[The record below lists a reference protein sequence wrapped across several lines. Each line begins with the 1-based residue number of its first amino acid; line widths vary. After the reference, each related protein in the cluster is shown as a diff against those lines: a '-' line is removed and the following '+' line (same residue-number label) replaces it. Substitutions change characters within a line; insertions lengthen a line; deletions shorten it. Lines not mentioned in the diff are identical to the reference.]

1 MDQQVRPYL
10 LFFFQF
16 LIPLSGFQLFRS
28 EDVIVPIIIIRL
40 GRRMEIFILKNVLRL
55 VLNILNLVKI
65 FSFEVLVVSI
75 FYLAN
80 GTSNQWTHL
89 GDLGPF

>member
-1 MDQQVRPYL
+1 
-10 LFFFQF
+10 
-16 LIPLSGFQLFRS
+16 
-28 EDVIVPIIIIRL
+28 
-40 GRRMEIFILKNVLRL
+40 MEIFILKNVLRL

-65 FSFEVLVVSI
+65 FSFEVLVIAI

-89 GDLGPF
+89 GDLGPFWSYFVELSENELILFSCPVFSNNIWV